1 MGNVLSQDEVDSLL
15 SGISEGTVETETDI
29 PEKGEEIKIYDFS
42 MPAGP
47 LHLEMPAL
55 GIINERLVGFLKASL
70 PIVSRNFVDISLTST
85 ESVKFNEFCLS
96 LPVPSSLNIFN
107 LEPLRGHSLVVLEGN
122 LVFSFV
128 DSLFGGKGVSH
139 VKLEGRCFTSIETK
153 IVERIVKII
162 LGDIQQA
169 WSDVY
174 EIKTVFSHS
183 EMDPQF
189 AAIVKPQ
196 DMVIVN
202 KFEVELENVSGII
215 TICIP
220 YSSIEPIRDR
230 LKTAFHDE
238 VKEIDHEWKRYIVE
252 KIMDMNMELS
262 CTIGMANIKA
272 EELLRLKV
280 DDVILLDQNPGDNT
294 IVKIEGIP
302 KFKGSP
308 GAYNNRKAVRIS
320 ERIKEG

>member
-15 SGISEGTVETETDI
+15 NGITEGKVETETDI
-29 PEKGEEIKIYDFS
+29 PEKGEEIKTYDFS
-42 MPAGP
+42 VPAGP
-47 LHLEMPAL
+47 LHLGMPAL
-55 GIINERLVGFLKASL
+55 GIINERLVGFLRASL
-70 PIVSRNFVDISLTST
+70 PIVSRNVVDVSLTST

-96 LPVPSSLNIFN
+96 LPVPSSLNIFS

-139 VKLEGRCFTSIETK
+139 VKLEGRCFTAIETK

-162 LGDIQQA
+162 IGDMQQA
-169 WSDVY
+169 WLDVY
-174 EIKTVFSHS
+174 EVKTVFSHS

-189 AAIVKPQ
+189 AGIVKPE
-196 DMVIVN
+196 DVVIVN

-230 LKTAFHDE
+230 LKTGYHGEAKQVD
-238 VKEIDHEWKRYIVE
+238 KEWRRYIE
-252 KIMDMNMELS
+252 KKIMDMNVELS
-262 CTIGMANIKA
+262 CTIGMAKIKG
-272 EELLRLKV
+272 EELLKMKV
-280 DDVILLDQNPGDNT
+280 DDVIILDQRPGDHT

-308 GAYNNRKAVRIS
+308 GSFNNRKAVRIS
-320 ERIKEG
+320 EIIKEE

>member
-15 SGISEGTVETETDI
+15 NGISEGTVETETDI
-29 PEKGEEIKIYDFS
+29 PEKGQEIKTYDFS

-47 LHLEMPAL
+47 LHLGMPAL
-55 GIINERLVGFLKASL
+55 GIINERLVGFLKTSL
-70 PIVSRNFVDISLTST
+70 PIVSRNVVDISLTST
-85 ESVKFNEFCLS
+85 ESVKFNEFCHS
-96 LPVPSSLNIFN
+96 LPVPSSLNIFS

-139 VKLEGRCFTSIETK
+139 VKLEGRCFTAIETK

-162 LGDIQQA
+162 LADIQQA

-174 EIKTVFSHS
+174 EVKTVFSHS

-189 AAIVKPQ
+189 AGIVKPE
-196 DMVIVN
+196 DVVIVN
-202 KFEVELENVSGII
+202 KFEVELENITGII
-215 TICIP
+215 TLCIP

-230 LKTAFHDE
+230 LKTGFHEEHKE
-238 VKEIDHEWKRYIVE
+238 VDNEWRRYVKK
-252 KIMDMNMELS
+252 KIMDMDVEVS
-262 CTIGMANIKA
+262 CTIGMSNIKG
-272 EELLRLKV
+272 EDLLRLKV
-280 DDVILLDQNPGDNT
+280 DDVIILDQNPTDNT

-308 GAYNNRKAVRIS
+308 GSCNNRKAVRIS
-320 ERIKEG
+320 EIIKEE

>member
-15 SGISEGTVETETDI
+15 SGITEGTVETETDT
-29 PEKGEEIKIYDFS
+29 PENGEEIKTYDFT

-47 LHLEMPAL
+47 LHLGMPAL
-55 GIINERLVGFLKASL
+55 GIINERLVGFLKTSL
-70 PIVSRNFVDISLTST
+70 PIVSRNVVDVSLTST

-96 LPVPSSLNIFN
+96 LPVPSSLNIFS

-139 VKLEGRCFTSIETK
+139 VKLEGRCFTAIETK
-153 IVERIVKII
+153 IVERIVKTI
-162 LGDIQQA
+162 LGDMQQA
-169 WSDVY
+169 WSDIY
-174 EIKTVFSHS
+174 EVKTVFSHS

-189 AAIVKPQ
+189 TGIVKPE
-196 DMVIVN
+196 DVVIVN

-220 YSSIEPIRDR
+220 YSSIEPIKDR
-230 LKTAFHDE
+230 LKTGFQDE
-238 VKEIDHEWKRYIVE
+238 AKEVDKEWRRYIE
-252 KIMDMNMELS
+252 KKIMDMDMELS

-272 EELLRLKV
+272 EELLGLKV
-280 DDVILLDQNPGDNT
+280 DDVIILDQNPGNNT
-294 IVKIEGIP
+294 IIKIEGIP

-308 GAYNNRKAVRIS
+308 GSCNNRKAVKIS

>member
-15 SGISEGTVETETDI
+15 SGISQGTVETETDI
-29 PEKGEEIKIYDFS
+29 PEKNEEIKTYDFS

-47 LHLEMPAL
+47 LHLGMPAL
-55 GIINERLVGFLKASL
+55 GIINERLVGFLKTSL
-70 PIVSRNFVDISLTST
+70 PIVSRNVVDVSLTST

-96 LPVPSSLNIFN
+96 LPVPSSINIFS

-139 VKLEGRCFTSIETK
+139 VKLEGRCFTAIETK

-162 LGDIQQA
+162 LGDIQQS

-174 EIKTVFSHS
+174 DVKTVYSHS

-189 AAIVKPQ
+189 AGIVKPE
-196 DMVIVN
+196 DVVIVN

-220 YSSIEPIRDR
+220 YSSIDPIRDR
-230 LKTAFHDE
+230 LKTGYHDE
-238 VKEIDHEWKRYIVE
+238 VKEVDKEWRRYIE
-252 KIMDMNMELS
+252 KKIMDMDMELS
-262 CTIGMANIKA
+262 CTMGMAKIKG
-272 EELLRLKV
+272 EDLLGLKI
-280 DDVILLDQNPGDNT
+280 DDVIILDQNPVDNT

-308 GAYNNRKAVRIS
+308 GSFNNRKAVRIS